1 MAKRLISALVGVVI
15 LFSVYFL
22 KNDVV
27 FNIAVVIVSMIGL
40 NEFYHA
46 VRQINIKPVEWVGYI
61 CCLLLGLIGF
71 VSESV
76 LLPFLVLIMPISFAI
91 ISLVATM
98 SDLKINFIDIACTL
112 MGIIYVPLMFAFLI
126 LLWQM
131 KNGYLFVWF
140 VFGGAWMTDIFA
152 YLVGKAIGKHKFSK
166 TSPNK
171 SIEGC
176 IGGLIGSS
184 LFYGI
189 YSYYLNTNFLAQT
202 NVELNIALMT
212 FLGVIISAIAQ
223 IGDFSASAIKRHC
236 KIKDFGKIMP
246 GHGGVLD
253 RFDSIIMIIP
263 FVYILCEFII

>member
-1 MAKRLISALVGVVI
+1 MAKRVISSLVGAAI
-15 LFSVYFL
+15 LFFVYFL
-22 KNDVV
+22 KNDVI
-27 FNIAVVIVSMIGL
+27 FNIAVVLISMIGL

-46 VRQINIKPVEWVGYI
+46 VRQINIKPIEWVGYI

-71 VSESV
+71 VSESI
-76 LLPFLVLIMPISFAI
+76 LLPFLVLIIPICFTLV
-91 ISLVATM
+91 SLIATL

-140 VFGGAWMTDIFA
+140 VFGGAWLTDIFA

-176 IGGLIGSS
+176 IGGIIGSS

-189 YSYYLNTNFLAQT
+189 YSYCLNTSFLAQT
-202 NVELNIALMT
+202 NIELNIVLMT
-212 FLGVIISAIAQ
+212 FIGAVMSVIAQ